1 MAAALTWA
9 AAPADGQGLIYA
21 PEPGASALYQTRNLL
36 TVSQTVLERENH
48 YALESSG
55 VVRLTLLDGGAR
67 MLWRLGYDELA
78 LRIEGAFPTPR
89 AEALRGTVVTLATT
103 PRGQVLD
110 ALASGVVT
118 AGIGAQYVE
127 RAAAAFLPHLPG
139 GRATQGASWTDTL
152 SVTEILQGV
161 TAEVRTIVTF
171 TVRDTVSW
179 AGRPMVPVEYR
190 GRIEVDGAGTIEGSR
205 VTLRGAGELAGH
217 YLYDPAERLFALHEQ
232 EQSLD
237 STLRLS
243 DASGP
248 PVEIPSRQV
257 LRTRAERLY

>member
-1 MAAALTWA
+1 MAAALA
-9 AAPADGQGLIYA
+9 VAAPAAAQVMVYA
-21 PEPGASALYQTRNLL
+21 PEPGTSALYRTRNLL
-36 TVSQTVLERENH
+36 TVSQTILERDNH
-48 YALESSG
+48 YAMESSG
-55 VVRLTLLDGGAR
+55 VVRLTLLDGGPR

-103 PRGQVLD
+103 PQGQVLD

-139 GRATQGASWTDTL
+139 GRVARGASWTDTL

-171 TVRDTVSW
+171 TVQDTTAW
-179 AGRPMVPVEYR
+179 AGRSVVPVDYR

-205 VTLRGAGELAGH
+205 VTLSGAGELEGH
-217 YLYDPAERLFALHEQ
+217 YLYDPGERLFALHEQ

-237 STLRLS
+237 STLTVS
-243 DASGP
+243 ESSGGP
-248 PVEIPSRQV
+248 IEIPSRQV
-257 LRTRAERLY
+257 LRARAERLY